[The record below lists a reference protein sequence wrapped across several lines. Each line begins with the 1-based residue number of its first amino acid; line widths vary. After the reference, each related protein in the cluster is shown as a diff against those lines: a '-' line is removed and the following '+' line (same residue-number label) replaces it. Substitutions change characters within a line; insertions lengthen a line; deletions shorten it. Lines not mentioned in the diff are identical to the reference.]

1 MSYPQGSTITKTNM
15 ISDFNSLVITARN
28 NSVIWA
34 TGEGAW
40 TAPSGT
46 TGDPFYPND
55 PISGTYVSG
64 DADPLGARTASS
76 LATSALVDIV
86 TASNILS
93 AFVTTANAATNI
105 RTVQL
110 IKWYNNG
117 GTYVNTWD
125 YTRVGSMAAGYLSTV
140 TTSSNPAAGAEVTAS
155 GLDSF
160 VNSIVTSMNTI
171 KTTALT
177 FNEYYCHSSCHGS
190 CHNSRGRR

>member
-1 MSYPQGSTITKTNM
+1 M

-28 NSVIWA
+28 NAVVWA

-40 TAPSGT
+40 SAPSGT

-55 PISGTYVSG
+55 AISGSYVSG

-76 LATSALVDIV
+76 LSTSSLVDTV

-93 AFVTTANAATNI
+93 SFVNTASAASNI
-105 RTVQL
+105 RTVHL
-110 IKWYNNG
+110 IKWYNDN
-117 GTYVNTWD
+117 GTYVNSWD
-125 YTRVGSMAAGYLSTV
+125 YTRVGSMSSGYLTTV
-140 TTSSNPAAGAEVTAS
+140 TSSSNPTAGSEVTAA

-160 VNSIVTSMNTI
+160 VNSIVSAMNTI
-171 KTTALT
+171 QTTTAS
-177 FNEYYCHSSCHGS
+177 FNEYYCHSSCHSS